1 MNRSRSPN
9 AVTVTD
15 PKTLAERIEDLLPQT
30 QCTKCGYDGCRPYA
44 EAIAHG
50 TANYNQCPPGGI
62 EGVARVAALLGKP
75 VIPIN
80 PANGV
85 ERPRPVAFIDE
96 SLCIGCTLCI
106 QACPVDAIAG
116 AAKQM
121 HTIIAGL
128 CTGCD
133 LCVAPCP
140 VDCIAMLPV
149 TGAATGWD
157 AWTQQQADD
166 ARVRHDRHLA
176 RLEREREAAEA
187 RAAARRATAS
197 AGASA
202 TASIGATTGASI
214 APGAATANPHA
225 NADSAGT
232 RAARGAGTGAA
243 QPAPADDA
251 EAKKRAIIQAALERA
266 RKKKEELAARGQAPQ
281 NTANVSAD
289 VQAQINAAEARRQRL
304 GIETPT
310 GLQESG
316 DERHTPPMRQTADA
330 RDAHGAKPQVNDPAG
345 SPESSPANAAPTSG
359 TASQDAGSTGRGSSG
374 NSPGAPDQSAG
385 EDPLPP
391 AAHTN
396 PKR

>member
-149 TGAATGWD
+149 TGDATGWD

-197 AGASA
+197 SGTAASAGADASAGATAGASA
-202 TASIGATTGASI
+202 V
-214 APGAATANPHA
+214 A
-225 NADSAGT
+225 NAASANT
-232 RAARGAGTGAA
+232 DAAGALAAAGADTGAA
-243 QPAPADDA
+243 QPAPVNDA

-266 RKKKEELAARGQAPQ
+266 RKKKEELAAKGQAPQ

-304 GIETPT
+304 GIETQHS
-310 GLQESG
+310 LQESG
-316 DERHTPPMRQTADA
+316 DERHTKPTRHAPEAHDA
-330 RDAHGAKPQVNDPAG
+330 NSAKAQPNDPA
-345 SPESSPANAAPTSG
+345 SSPTGAAATSG
-359 TASQDAGSTGRGSSG
+359 AASQGDEPSGSSPSSH
-374 NSPGAPDQSAG
+374 SPGTTDQTAG
-385 EDPLPP
+385 DHSPPP
-391 AAHTN
+391 APHTN